1 MKASDLQGV
10 TKVELEHQLAGLR
23 GELFNLRFQQAT
35 RQLRNP
41 ARMRHVKRDIARI
54 LTIMR
59 QRESS
64 PAGSETRAATGAR
77 GR

>member
-64 PAGSETRAATGAR
+64 PAGSEIK
-77 GR
+77 